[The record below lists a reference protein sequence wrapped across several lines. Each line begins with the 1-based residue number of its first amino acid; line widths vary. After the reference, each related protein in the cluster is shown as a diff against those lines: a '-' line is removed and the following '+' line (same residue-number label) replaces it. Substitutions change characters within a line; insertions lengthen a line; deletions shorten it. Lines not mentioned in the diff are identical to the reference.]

1 MSSTLLSPPQK
12 LFSIILILQR
22 SYSDNKQ
29 KLPNSLKH
37 GTKSGKLKKVIQG
50 SRFDACISVRFIK
63 RMKTVE
69 TNFNY
74 RYPYDRSGYQGL
86 SFIVFITE
94 AVSRTSYVK
103 KVLLKISQHLQ
114 ENTCVGVSFLIKR
127 LQYRCFPLNFANF

>member
-1 MSSTLLSPPQK
+1 MEIKP
-12 LFSIILILQR
+12 
-22 SYSDNKQ
+22 
-29 KLPNSLKH
+29 
-37 GTKSGKLKKVIQG
+37 GKLKKVIQG

-74 RYPYDRSGYQGL
+74 RYPYDKSDYQEL

-94 AVSRTSYVK
+94 AVSRTCYVK

-127 LQYRCFPLNFANF
+127 LQYRCFPLNFAKFLKTTF